1 MKTEAFFEDISTKN
15 NVLLLKT
22 KDELVKDFSEKYSNF
37 QDKFFYEQ
45 FMYSG
50 GIVIDNWIR
59 IYGCG
64 ELNVIEKNK
73 LYNANQTM
81 DILIAEDI
89 LGGLFGLKDDFVY
102 YFAPDTNEWECLE
115 IYYTQFINWLINNPE
130 GVNKFYEY
138 FRWTSWKED
147 CSKIQLKNGYSFYP
161 LLQVENDSNQ
171 RSRRIISIDE
181 LIRLNLDI

>member
-1 MKTEAFFEDISTKN
+1 M
-15 NVLLLKT
+15 LLLKP

-45 FMYSG
+45 FMNSG

-64 ELNVIEKNK
+64 KLNVIEKNK
-73 LYNANQTM
+73 LYNTNQTM

-102 YFAPDTNEWECLE
+102 YFAPDTNEWESLE
-115 IYYTQFINWLINNPE
+115 IYYTQFVNWLINNPN
-130 GVNKFYEY
+130 GVNKFYEC
-138 FRWTSWKED
+138 FRWVNWKED
-147 CSKIQLKNGYSFYP
+147 CSKIQLNDGYSFYP
-161 LLQVENDSNQ
+161 LLQVNTDINH
-171 RSRRIISIDE
+171 RSRKVVSIDE
-181 LIRLNLDI
+181 LIRLNLGI

>member
-1 MKTEAFFEDISTKN
+1 MKTKAFFEDIITKN
-15 NVLLLKT
+15 NILLLNPQ
-22 KDELVKDFSEKYSNF
+22 DELVKDFSEKYSNF

-64 ELNVIEKNK
+64 ELNVTEKNK

-115 IYYTQFINWLINNPE
+115 IYYTQFINWLLNNPE

-161 LLQVENDSNQ
+161 LFQVENDINQ

>member
-1 MKTEAFFEDISTKN
+1 MKTKIFFDDLSTKN
-15 NVLLLKT
+15 NVLLLKP

-45 FMYSG
+45 FMNSG

-64 ELNVIEKNK
+64 KLNVIEKNK
-73 LYNANQTM
+73 LYNTNQTM

-102 YFAPDTNEWECLE
+102 YFAPDTNEFE
-115 IYYTQFINWLINNPE
+115 
-130 GVNKFYEY
+130 
-138 FRWTSWKED
+138 
-147 CSKIQLKNGYSFYP
+147 
-161 LLQVENDSNQ
+161 
-171 RSRRIISIDE
+171 
-181 LIRLNLDI
+181 